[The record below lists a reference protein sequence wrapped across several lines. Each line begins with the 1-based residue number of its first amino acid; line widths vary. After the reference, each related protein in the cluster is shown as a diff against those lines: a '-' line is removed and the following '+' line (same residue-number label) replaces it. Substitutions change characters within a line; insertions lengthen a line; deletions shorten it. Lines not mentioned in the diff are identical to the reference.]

1 MKLFKLLRGHVGE
14 VIAVFA
20 LLLVQ
25 ALCELSLPRYMSD
38 IVNVGV
44 VGAEAGNQA
53 YLGHMALVMF
63 GFCVGSLA
71 AATLSGL
78 IASRVAAAVSRDL
91 RHDVFQKVMSFSPAQ
106 VNRFSQSSLITRCTN
121 DVQQIQ
127 NMIVIMLRMVMF
139 APVMG
144 IVAVVQVM
152 TMGGGL
158 TWIVGAALLAVLGVV
173 TVLFSVTMPRFK
185 RMQSLVD
192 RVNLVAREML
202 DGIMT
207 IRAFGRQTH
216 ELQRFDQAS
225 GELKDAQLFVNR
237 AMTLMMPLMM
247 LVMNVA
253 TVAIVWFGS
262 QGVAAGA
269 LQVGDMMAFI
279 TYAMMIVM
287 SFLVVS
293 MVAVILPRA
302 QVSVGRVEEVLHTQ
316 GAVSDPQSPKAIP
329 PDAPRGHL
337 AFENVGFRYPDAE
350 GDVVSNVSFQ
360 TSPGKIT
367 GIVGSTGSGKSTLVQ
382 LIPRLYDATSG
393 RITLDGVDIRNLSL
407 ADLRSRVGYVPQQG
421 FLFSG
426 TIASNVGFG
435 LGEAAGAARSDGAA
449 GPESSAADNSAS
461 DGTDG
466 SASSANADAANNA
479 ELMHAVEVAQASELV
494 AQKEDG
500 MNSVITQGGTN
511 VSGGQRQRLA
521 IARALAT
528 KPEVLVLDDSFSA
541 LDYATDAR
549 LRKALAQEEKN
560 TAVVVVAQRVA
571 SVMSADQIVVLDE
584 GRVVGQG
591 THEELLRSCPEY
603 LEIAKSQLSAAELG
617 LSEEE

>member
-1 MKLFKLLRGHVGE
+1 MVRMRLAKLLRRHVGE
-14 VIAVFA
+14 VVAVFV

-44 VGAEAGNQA
+44 VGSEAGNSA

-71 AATLSGL
+71 AAVLSGL
-78 IASRVAAAVSRDL
+78 IASRVAAAVARDL
-91 RHDVFQKVMSFSPAQ
+91 RRDVFAKVMSFSPAE

-152 TMGGGL
+152 TMGGCL

-173 TVLFSVTMPRFK
+173 AVLFTLTMPRFK
-185 RMQSLVD
+185 VMQSLVD
-192 RVNLVAREML
+192 RVNLLAREML

-207 IRAFGRQTH
+207 IRAFGRQGH
-216 ELQRFDQAS
+216 ELKRFDAAS
-225 GELKDAQLFVNR
+225 GDLRDAQLFVNR

-262 QGVAAGA
+262 HGVAAGA
-269 LQVGDMMAFI
+269 MQAGDMMAFI
-279 TYAMMIVM
+279 SYAMMIVM

-302 QVSVGRVEEVLHTQ
+302 EVSVGRVQEVLDVTP
-316 GAVSDPQSPKAIP
+316 AVREPKNPVAP
-329 PDAPRGHL
+329 AEDAPSGRLVFDH
-337 AFENVGFRYPDAE
+337 VGFHYPDAE
-350 GDVVSNVSFQ
+350 GNVVSDVSFA
-360 TSPGKIT
+360 TMPGKVT
-367 GIVGSTGSGKSTLVQ
+367 AIVGSTGSGKSTLVQ
-382 LIPRLYDATSG
+382 LVPRLYDPTAGT
-393 RITLDGVDIRNLSL
+393 ITLDGVDTRKMSL

-426 TIASNVGFG
+426 TIASNVAF
-435 LGEAAGAARSDGAA
+435 
-449 GPESSAADNSAS
+449 
-461 DGTDG
+461 GTDG
-466 SASSANADAANNA
+466 ASEKDLLRAID
-479 ELMHAVEVAQASELV
+479 VAQATELV
-494 AQKEDG
+494 TEKEDG
-500 MNSVITQGGTN
+500 LKTTIAQGGTN

-528 KPEVLVLDDSFSA
+528 RPEVLVLDDSFSA

-549 LRKALAQEEKN
+549 LRQALAREQAD
-560 TAVVVVAQRVA
+560 TAVLVVAQRIA
-571 SVMSADQIVVLDE
+571 TVMGADQIIVLDE

-603 LEIAKSQLSAAELG
+603 LEIAKSQLSAKELG
-617 LSEEE
+617 LAEGE

>member
-1 MKLFKLLRGHVGE
+1 MRLARLLRDHAGE
-14 VIAVFA
+14 VVAVFA

-44 VGAEAGNQA
+44 VGSQAGNVA
-53 YLGHMALVMF
+53 YLGHMALVML

-78 IASRVAAAVSRDL
+78 IASRVAAAVARDL
-91 RHDVFQKVMSFSPAQ
+91 RREVFAKVMSFSPAE

-144 IVAVVQVM
+144 VVAVVQVM

-158 TWIVGAALLAVLGVV
+158 AWIVGAALLAVLGVV
-173 TVLFSVTMPRFK
+173 SVLFSLTMPRFK
-185 RMQSLVD
+185 AMQSLVD
-192 RVNLVAREML
+192 RVNLVTREML
-202 DGIMT
+202 DGLLT
-207 IRAFGRQTH
+207 IRAFGRQDH
-216 ELQRFDQAS
+216 ELGRFDDAS
-225 GELKDAQLFVNR
+225 GELRDAQLFVNR
-237 AMTLMMPLMM
+237 AMTLMMPIMM
-247 LVMNVA
+247 LVMNMA

-262 QGVAAGA
+262 HGVAAGA
-269 LQVGDMMAFI
+269 MRAGDMMAFI
-279 TYAMMIVM
+279 SYAMMIVM

-302 QVSVGRVEEVLHTQ
+302 EVSVGRVQEVL
-316 GAVSDPQSPKAIP
+316 AVEPAARDPEHPVAP
-329 PDAPRGHL
+329 ATDAPRGRLVFDH
-337 AFENVGFRYPDAE
+337 VGFRYPDAE
-350 GDVVSNVSFQ
+350 GDVVSDVSFS
-360 TSPGKIT
+360 TAPGKIT
-367 GIVGSTGSGKSTLVQ
+367 AIVGSTGSGKSTLVQ
-382 LIPRLYDATSG
+382 LAPRLYDPTSG
-393 RITLDGVDIRNLSL
+393 TVTLDGVDTRRMSL

-426 TIASNVGFG
+426 SIRSNVAFG
-435 LGEAAGAARSDGAA
+435 TDAAGTDAPGAA
-449 GPESSAADNSAS
+449 GQKGAAGEKD
-461 DGTDG
+461 
-466 SASSANADAANNA
+466 
-479 ELMHAVEVAQASELV
+479 LLRAVEVAQASELV
-494 AQKEDG
+494 SQKDG
-500 MNSVITQGGTN
+500 GLDAPIAQGGTN

-521 IARALAT
+521 IARALAMH
-528 KPEVLVLDDSFSA
+528 PEVLVLDDSFSA

-549 LRKALAQEEKN
+549 LRQALARECAD
-560 TAVVVVAQRVA
+560 TAVLVVAQRVA
-571 SVMSADQIVVLDE
+571 TVMGADHIVVLDE

-603 LEIAKSQLSAAELG
+603 LEIAKSQLSASELG
-617 LSEEE
+617 LKEGE

>member
-1 MKLFKLLRGHVGE
+1 MRLARLLRDHVGE
-14 VIAVFA
+14 VVAVFA

-44 VGAEAGNQA
+44 VGSQAGNVA
-53 YLGHMALVMF
+53 YLGHMALVML

-78 IASRVAAAVSRDL
+78 IASRVAAAVARDL
-91 RHDVFQKVMSFSPAQ
+91 RREVFAKVLSFSPAE

-144 IVAVVQVM
+144 VVAVVQVM

-158 TWIVGAALLAVLGVV
+158 AWIVGAALLAVLGVV
-173 TVLFSVTMPRFK
+173 SVLFSLTMPRFK
-185 RMQSLVD
+185 AMQSLVD
-192 RVNLVAREML
+192 RVNLVTREML
-202 DGIMT
+202 DGLMT
-207 IRAFGRQTH
+207 IRAFGRQDH
-216 ELQRFDQAS
+216 ELGRFDDAS
-225 GELKDAQLFVNR
+225 GELRDAQLFVNR
-237 AMTLMMPLMM
+237 AMTLMMPVMM
-247 LVMNVA
+247 LVMNMA

-262 QGVAAGA
+262 YGVAAGA
-269 LQVGDMMAFI
+269 MRAGDMMAFI
-279 TYAMMIVM
+279 SYAMMIVM

-302 QVSVGRVEEVLHTQ
+302 EVSVGRVQEVL
-316 GAVSDPQSPKAIP
+316 AVEPAVRDPEHPVAP
-329 PDAPRGHL
+329 AADAPRGRLVFDH
-337 AFENVGFRYPDAE
+337 VGFRYPDAE
-350 GDVVSNVSFQ
+350 GDVVSDVSFS
-360 TSPGKIT
+360 TAPGKIT
-367 GIVGSTGSGKSTLVQ
+367 AIVGSTGSGKSTLVQ
-382 LIPRLYDATSG
+382 LAPRLYDPTSG
-393 RITLDGVDIRNLSL
+393 TVTLDGVDARRMSL

-426 TIASNVGFG
+426 SIRSNVAFG
-435 LGEAAGAARSDGAA
+435 TDAAGTDAPGAA
-449 GPESSAADNSAS
+449 GQKGAA
-461 DGTDG
+461 GEKG
-466 SASSANADAANNA
+466 AAGQKD
-479 ELMHAVEVAQASELV
+479 LLRAVEVAQASELV
-494 AQKEDG
+494 SQKDG
-500 MNSVITQGGTN
+500 GLDAPIAQGGTN

-521 IARALAT
+521 IARALAMR
-528 KPEVLVLDDSFSA
+528 PEVLVLDDSFSA

-549 LRKALAQEEKN
+549 LRQALARECAD
-560 TAVVVVAQRVA
+560 TAVLVVAQRVA
-571 SVMSADQIVVLDE
+571 TVMGADQIVVLDE

-603 LEIAKSQLSAAELG
+603 LEIAKSQLSANELG
-617 LSEEE
+617 LEEDE

>member
-1 MKLFKLLRGHVGE
+1 MRLVKLLRGHVGE
-14 VIAVFA
+14 VVAVFA

-44 VGAEAGNQA
+44 VGAEAGNSA

-71 AATLSGL
+71 AAVLSGL
-78 IASRVAAAVSRDL
+78 IASRVAAAVARDL
-91 RHDVFQKVMSFSPAQ
+91 RKDVFSKVMSLSPAE

-144 IVAVVQVM
+144 VVAVVQVM

-158 TWIVGAALLAVLGVV
+158 TWIVGAALLAVLGIVV
-173 TVLFSVTMPRFK
+173 VLFTLTMPRFK
-185 RMQSLVD
+185 VMQSLVD
-192 RVNLVAREML
+192 RVNLLAREML

-207 IRAFGRQTH
+207 IRAFGRQGH
-216 ELQRFDQAS
+216 ELSRFDDAS
-225 GELKDAQLFVNR
+225 GDLRDAQLFVNR

-262 QGVAAGA
+262 HGVAAGA
-269 LQVGDMMAFI
+269 MQAGDMMAFI
-279 TYAMMIVM
+279 SYAMMIVM
-287 SFLVVS
+287 SFLIVS

-302 QVSVGRVEEVLHTQ
+302 EVSVGRVEEVLSVEP
-316 GAVSDPQSPKAIP
+316 AVREPENPVAP
-329 PDAPRGHL
+329 AADAPRGRLVLDHVS
-337 AFENVGFRYPDAE
+337 FHYPDAE
-350 GDVVSNVSFQ
+350 GDVVSDVSFS
-360 TSPGKIT
+360 TTPGKVT
-367 GIVGSTGSGKSTLVQ
+367 AIVGSTGSGKSTLVQ
-382 LIPRLYDATSG
+382 LVPRLYDPTSG
-393 RITLDGVDIRNLSL
+393 TITLDGVDTRQMSL

-426 TIASNVGFG
+426 TIGSNVSF
-435 LGEAAGAARSDGAA
+435 
-449 GPESSAADNSAS
+449 
-461 DGTDG
+461 GTDD
-466 SASSANADAANNA
+466 ADEKN
-479 ELMHAVEVAQASELV
+479 LLHAIDVAQATELV

-500 MNSVITQGGTN
+500 LDTTIAQGGTN

-528 KPEVLVLDDSFSA
+528 HPEVLVLDDSFSA

-549 LRKALAQEEKN
+549 LRQALAREQAD
-560 TAVVVVAQRVA
+560 TAVLVVAQRIA
-571 SVMSADQIVVLDE
+571 TVMGADQIIVLDD
-584 GRVVGQG
+584 GHVVGQG
-591 THEELLRSCPEY
+591 THEELLRNCPEY
-603 LEIAKSQLSAAELG
+603 LEIAKSQLSAKELG
-617 LSEEE
+617 LEEGE

>member
-1 MKLFKLLRGHVGE
+1 MRLARLLRGHVGE
-14 VIAVFA
+14 VVAVFA

-44 VGAEAGNQA
+44 VGAQAGNAA

-78 IASRVAAAVSRDL
+78 IASRVAAAVARDL
-91 RHDVFQKVMSFSPAQ
+91 RRKVFAKVMSFSPAE

-127 NMIVIMLRMVMF
+127 NMVAIMLRMVMF

-144 IVAVVQVM
+144 VVAVVQVM

-158 TWIVGAALLAVLGVV
+158 AWIVGAALLAVLGVV
-173 TVLFSVTMPRFK
+173 AVLFSLTMPRFK
-185 RMQSLVD
+185 VMQSLVD

-202 DGIMT
+202 DGLMT
-207 IRAFGRQTH
+207 IRAFGRQDH
-216 ELQRFDQAS
+216 ELERFDEAS
-225 GELKDAQLFVNR
+225 GDLRDAQLFVNR

-247 LVMNVA
+247 LVMNIA

-262 QGVAAGA
+262 RGVAAGA
-269 LQVGDMMAFI
+269 MRVGDMMAFI
-279 TYAMMIVM
+279 SYAMMIVM
-287 SFLVVS
+287 SFLIVS

-302 QVSVGRVEEVLHTQ
+302 EVSVGRVQEVL
-316 GAVSDPQSPKAIP
+316 AVEPAVREPKHPVAP
-329 PDAPRGHL
+329 AADAPRGRLVFDH
-337 AFENVGFRYPDAE
+337 VRFRYPDAE
-350 GDVVSNVSFQ
+350 GDVVSDVSVS
-360 TSPGKIT
+360 TAPGKIT
-367 GIVGSTGSGKSTLVQ
+367 AIVGSTGSGKSTLVQ
-382 LIPRLYDATSG
+382 LAPRLYDPTSG
-393 RITLDGVDIRNLSL
+393 TVTLDGVDTRQMSL

-426 TIASNVGFG
+426 SIRSNVAF
-435 LGEAAGAARSDGAA
+435 
-449 GPESSAADNSAS
+449 
-461 DGTDG
+461 GTD
-466 SASSANADAANNA
+466 ASGTDAPGATG
-479 ELMHAVEVAQASELV
+479 EKDLLRAVEVAQASELV
-494 AQKEDG
+494 SRKDG
-500 MNSVITQGGTN
+500 GLDAPIAQGGTN

-521 IARALAT
+521 IARALAMR
-528 KPEVLVLDDSFSA
+528 PEVLVLDDSFSA

-549 LRKALAQEEKN
+549 LRQALARECAD
-560 TAVVVVAQRVA
+560 TAVLVVAQRVA
-571 SVMSADQIVVLDE
+571 TVMGADQIVVLDE
-584 GRVVGQG
+584 GCVVGQG

-603 LEIAKSQLSAAELG
+603 LEIAKSQLSASELG
-617 LSEEE
+617 MKEGE

>member
-1 MKLFKLLRGHVGE
+1 MRLAKLLHGHVGE
-14 VIAVFA
+14 VVAVFA

-44 VGAEAGNQA
+44 VGAEAGNSA

-63 GFCVGSLA
+63 GFCLGSLVA
-71 AATLSGL
+71 AVLSGL
-78 IASRVAAAVSRDL
+78 IASRVAAAVARDL
-91 RHDVFQKVMSFSPAQ
+91 RRDVYAKVMSFSPAE

-158 TWIVGAALLAVLGVV
+158 TWIVGAALLAVLGIVA
-173 TVLFSVTMPRFK
+173 VLFTLTMPRFK
-185 RMQSLVD
+185 VMQSLVD
-192 RVNLVAREML
+192 RVNLLAREML

-207 IRAFGRQTH
+207 IRAFGRQGH
-216 ELQRFDQAS
+216 ELKRFDAAS
-225 GELKDAQLFVNR
+225 GDLRDAQLFVNR

-262 QGVAAGA
+262 RGVAAGA
-269 LQVGDMMAFI
+269 MQAGDMMAFI
-279 TYAMMIVM
+279 SYAMMIVM
-287 SFLVVS
+287 SFLIVS

-302 QVSVGRVEEVLHTQ
+302 EVSVGRVQEVLDVTP
-316 GAVSDPQSPKAIP
+316 AVAEPEQPVSPTA
-329 PDAPRGHL
+329 DAPRGKLVFDH
-337 AFENVGFRYPDAE
+337 VGFHYPDAE
-350 GDVVSNVSFQ
+350 GDVVSDVSFA
-360 TSPGKIT
+360 TTPGKVT
-367 GIVGSTGSGKSTLVQ
+367 AIVGSTGSGKSTLVQ
-382 LIPRLYDATSG
+382 LVPRLYDPTAGT
-393 RITLDGVDIRNLSL
+393 ITLDGVDTRKMSL

-426 TIASNVGFG
+426 TIASNVAF
-435 LGEAAGAARSDGAA
+435 
-449 GPESSAADNSAS
+449 
-461 DGTDG
+461 GTDD
-466 SASSANADAANNA
+466 ASEKD
-479 ELMHAVEVAQASELV
+479 LLHAIDVAQAMELV
-494 AQKEDG
+494 TEKEDG
-500 MNSVITQGGTN
+500 LQTTIAQGGTN

-528 KPEVLVLDDSFSA
+528 HPEVLVLDDSFSA

-549 LRKALAQEEKN
+549 LRQALAREQAD
-560 TAVVVVAQRVA
+560 TAVLVVAQRIA
-571 SVMSADQIVVLDE
+571 TVMGADQIIVLDE

-591 THEELLRSCPEY
+591 THKELLRSCPEY
-603 LEIAKSQLSAAELG
+603 LEIAKSQLSAKELG
-617 LSEEE
+617 LAGEE

>member
-1 MKLFKLLRGHVGE
+1 MVRMRLAKLLRRHVGE
-14 VIAVFA
+14 VVAVFV

-44 VGAEAGNQA
+44 VGSEAGNSA

-71 AATLSGL
+71 AAVLSGL
-78 IASRVAAAVSRDL
+78 IASRVAAAVARDL
-91 RHDVFQKVMSFSPAQ
+91 RRDVFAKVMSFSPAE

-127 NMIVIMLRMVMF
+127 NMLVIMLRMVMF

-173 TVLFSVTMPRFK
+173 AVLFTLTMPRFK
-185 RMQSLVD
+185 VMQSLVD
-192 RVNLVAREML
+192 RVNLLAREML

-207 IRAFGRQTH
+207 IRAFGRQGH
-216 ELQRFDQAS
+216 ELKRFDAAS
-225 GELKDAQLFVNR
+225 GDLRDAQLFVNR

-262 QGVAAGA
+262 HGVAAGA
-269 LQVGDMMAFI
+269 MQAGDMMAFI
-279 TYAMMIVM
+279 SYAMMIVM

-302 QVSVGRVEEVLHTQ
+302 EVSVGRVQEVLDVTP
-316 GAVSDPQSPKAIP
+316 AVREPKNPVAP
-329 PDAPRGHL
+329 AEDAPSGRLVFDH
-337 AFENVGFRYPDAE
+337 VGFHYPDAE
-350 GDVVSNVSFQ
+350 GNVVSDVSFA
-360 TSPGKIT
+360 TMPGKVT
-367 GIVGSTGSGKSTLVQ
+367 AIVGSTGSGKSTLVQ
-382 LIPRLYDATSG
+382 LVPRLYDPTAGT
-393 RITLDGVDIRNLSL
+393 ITLDGVDTRKMSL

-426 TIASNVGFG
+426 TIASNVAF
-435 LGEAAGAARSDGAA
+435 
-449 GPESSAADNSAS
+449 
-461 DGTDG
+461 GTDG
-466 SASSANADAANNA
+466 ASEKDLLRAID
-479 ELMHAVEVAQASELV
+479 VAQATELV
-494 AQKEDG
+494 TEKEDG
-500 MNSVITQGGTN
+500 LKTTIAQGGTN

-528 KPEVLVLDDSFSA
+528 RPEVLVLDDSFSA

-549 LRKALAQEEKN
+549 LRQALAREQAD
-560 TAVVVVAQRVA
+560 TAVLVVAQRIA
-571 SVMSADQIVVLDE
+571 TVMGADQIIVLDE

-603 LEIAKSQLSAAELG
+603 LEIAKSQLSAKELG
-617 LSEEE
+617 LAEGE

>member
-1 MKLFKLLRGHVGE
+1 MVRMRLAKLLRRHVGE
-14 VIAVFA
+14 VVAVFV

-44 VGAEAGNQA
+44 VGSEAGNSA

-71 AATLSGL
+71 AAVLSGL
-78 IASRVAAAVSRDL
+78 IASRVAAAVARDL
-91 RHDVFQKVMSFSPAQ
+91 RRDVFAKVMSFSPAE

-173 TVLFSVTMPRFK
+173 AVLFTLTMPRFK
-185 RMQSLVD
+185 VMQSLVD
-192 RVNLVAREML
+192 RVNLLAREML

-207 IRAFGRQTH
+207 IRAFGRQGH
-216 ELQRFDQAS
+216 ELKRFDAAS
-225 GELKDAQLFVNR
+225 GDLRDAQLFVNR

-262 QGVAAGA
+262 HGVAAGA
-269 LQVGDMMAFI
+269 MQAGDMMAFI
-279 TYAMMIVM
+279 SYAMMIVM

-302 QVSVGRVEEVLHTQ
+302 EVSVGRVQEVLDVTP
-316 GAVSDPQSPKAIP
+316 AVREPKNPVAP
-329 PDAPRGHL
+329 AEDAPSGRLVFDH
-337 AFENVGFRYPDAE
+337 VGFHYPDAE
-350 GDVVSNVSFQ
+350 GNVVSDVSFA
-360 TSPGKIT
+360 TMPGKVT
-367 GIVGSTGSGKSTLVQ
+367 AIVGSTGSGKSTLVQ
-382 LIPRLYDATSG
+382 LVPRLYDPTAGT
-393 RITLDGVDIRNLSL
+393 ITLDGVDTRKMSL

-426 TIASNVGFG
+426 TIASNVAF
-435 LGEAAGAARSDGAA
+435 
-449 GPESSAADNSAS
+449 
-461 DGTDG
+461 GTDG
-466 SASSANADAANNA
+466 ASEKDLLRAID
-479 ELMHAVEVAQASELV
+479 VAQATELV
-494 AQKEDG
+494 TEKEDG
-500 MNSVITQGGTN
+500 LKTTIAQGGTN

-528 KPEVLVLDDSFSA
+528 RPEVLVLDDSFSA

-549 LRKALAQEEKN
+549 LRQALAREQAD
-560 TAVVVVAQRVA
+560 TAVLVVAQRIA
-571 SVMSADQIVVLDE
+571 TVMGADQIIVLDE

-603 LEIAKSQLSAAELG
+603 LEIAKSQLSAKELG
-617 LSEEE
+617 LAEGE

>member
-1 MKLFKLLRGHVGE
+1 MVRMRLAKLLRRHVGE
-14 VIAVFA
+14 VVAVFV

-44 VGAEAGNQA
+44 VGSEAGNSA

-71 AATLSGL
+71 AAVLSGL
-78 IASRVAAAVSRDL
+78 IASRVAAAVARDL
-91 RHDVFQKVMSFSPAQ
+91 RRDVFAKVMSFSPAE

-173 TVLFSVTMPRFK
+173 AVLFTLTMPRFK
-185 RMQSLVD
+185 VMQSLVD
-192 RVNLVAREML
+192 RVNLLAREML

-207 IRAFGRQTH
+207 IRAFGRQGH
-216 ELQRFDQAS
+216 ELKRFDAAS
-225 GELKDAQLFVNR
+225 GDLRDAQLFVNR

-262 QGVAAGA
+262 HGVAAGA
-269 LQVGDMMAFI
+269 MQAGDMMAFI
-279 TYAMMIVM
+279 SYAMMIVM

-302 QVSVGRVEEVLHTQ
+302 EVSVGRVQEVLDVTP
-316 GAVSDPQSPKAIP
+316 AVREPKNPVAP
-329 PDAPRGHL
+329 AEDAPSGRLVFDH
-337 AFENVGFRYPDAE
+337 VGFHYPDAE
-350 GDVVSNVSFQ
+350 GNVVSDVSFA
-360 TSPGKIT
+360 TMPGKVT
-367 GIVGSTGSGKSTLVQ
+367 AIVGSTGSGKSTLVQ
-382 LIPRLYDATSG
+382 LVPRLYDPTAGT
-393 RITLDGVDIRNLSL
+393 ITLDSVDTRKMSL

-426 TIASNVGFG
+426 TIASNVAF
-435 LGEAAGAARSDGAA
+435 
-449 GPESSAADNSAS
+449 
-461 DGTDG
+461 GTDG
-466 SASSANADAANNA
+466 ASEKDLLRAID
-479 ELMHAVEVAQASELV
+479 VAQATELV
-494 AQKEDG
+494 TEKEDG
-500 MNSVITQGGTN
+500 LKTTIAQGGTN

-528 KPEVLVLDDSFSA
+528 RPEVLVLDDSFSA

-549 LRKALAQEEKN
+549 LRQALAREQAA
-560 TAVVVVAQRVA
+560 TAVLVVAQRIA
-571 SVMSADQIVVLDE
+571 TVMGADQIIVLDE

-603 LEIAKSQLSAAELG
+603 LEIAKSQLSAKELG
-617 LSEEE
+617 LAEGE

>member
-1 MKLFKLLRGHVGE
+1 MRLVKLLRGHVGE

-44 VGAEAGNQA
+44 VGSQAGNSA

-63 GFCVGSLA
+63 AFCLGSLA

-78 IASRVAAAVSRDL
+78 TASRVAAAVSRDL
-91 RHDVFQKVMSFSPAQ
+91 RREVFAKVMSPSPAE
-106 VNRFSQSSLITRCTN
+106 VNEFSQSSLITRCTN

-158 TWIVGAALLAVLGVV
+158 AWIVGAALLAVLGIVS
-173 TVLFSVTMPRFK
+173 VLFTLTMPRFK
-185 RMQSLVD
+185 VMQSLVD

-207 IRAFGRQTH
+207 IRAFGRQDH
-216 ELQRFDQAS
+216 ELKRFGAAS
-225 GELKDAQLFVNR
+225 GDLMGAQLFVNR

-247 LVMNVA
+247 LVMNLS

-262 QGVAAGA
+262 HGVAAGA
-269 LQVGDMMAFI
+269 MQAGDMMAFI

-302 QVSVGRVEEVLHTQ
+302 EVSVGRVQEVLDVEP
-316 GAVSDPQSPKAIP
+316 AVRDPKDPVTPAA
-329 PDAPRGHL
+329 DVPRGHL
-337 AFENVGFRYPDAE
+337 EFDHVSFHYPDAE
-350 GDVVSNVSFQ
+350 GDVITDVSL
-360 TSPGKIT
+360 TAAPGRVT
-367 GIVGSTGSGKSTLVQ
+367 AIVGSTGSGKSTLVQ
-382 LIPRLYDATSG
+382 LVPRLYDATEG
-393 RITLDGVDIRNLSL
+393 TIRLDGVDIRKMSL

-426 TIASNVGFG
+426 TIASNVAF
-435 LGEAAGAARSDGAA
+435 
-449 GPESSAADNSAS
+449 
-461 DGTDG
+461 GTDEAG
-466 SASSANADAANNA
+466 ETD
-479 ELMHAVEVAQASELV
+479 LLHAIDVAQASELV
-494 AQKEDG
+494 SQKAEG
-500 MNSVITQGGTN
+500 LEAPITQGGTN

-528 KPEVLVLDDSFSA
+528 HPEVLVLDDSFSA

-549 LRKALAQEEKN
+549 LRQALAKEESD
-560 TAVVVVAQRVA
+560 TAVLVVAQRIA
-571 SVMSADQIVVLDE
+571 TVMGADQIVVLDE
-584 GRVVGQG
+584 GRVVGRG
-591 THEELLRSCPEY
+591 THEELLRTCPEY
-603 LEIAKSQLSAAELG
+603 LEIAKSQLSEEELG
-617 LSEEE
+617 LKEGE

>member
-1 MKLFKLLRGHVGE
+1 MVRMRLAKLLRGHVGE
-14 VIAVFA
+14 VVAVFV

-44 VGAEAGNQA
+44 VGSEAGNSA

-71 AATLSGL
+71 AAVLSGL
-78 IASRVAAAVSRDL
+78 IASRVAAAVARDL
-91 RHDVFQKVMSFSPAQ
+91 RRDVYAKVMSFSPAE

-173 TVLFSVTMPRFK
+173 AVLFTLTMPRFK
-185 RMQSLVD
+185 VMQSLVD
-192 RVNLVAREML
+192 RVNLLAREML

-207 IRAFGRQTH
+207 IRAFGRQGH
-216 ELQRFDQAS
+216 ELKRFDAAS
-225 GELKDAQLFVNR
+225 GDLRDAQLFVNR

-262 QGVAAGA
+262 HGVAAGA
-269 LQVGDMMAFI
+269 MQAGDMMAFI
-279 TYAMMIVM
+279 SYAMMIVM
-287 SFLVVS
+287 SFLIVS

-302 QVSVGRVEEVLHTQ
+302 EVSVGRVQEVLDVTP
-316 GAVSDPQSPKAIP
+316 AVREPKNPVAP
-329 PDAPRGHL
+329 AEDAPSGRLVFDH
-337 AFENVGFRYPDAE
+337 VGFHYPDAE
-350 GDVVSNVSFQ
+350 GNVVSDVSFA
-360 TSPGKIT
+360 TMPGKVT
-367 GIVGSTGSGKSTLVQ
+367 AIVGSTGSGKSTLVQ
-382 LIPRLYDATSG
+382 LVPRLYDPTAGT
-393 RITLDGVDIRNLSL
+393 ITLDGVDTRKMSL

-426 TIASNVGFG
+426 TIASNVAF
-435 LGEAAGAARSDGAA
+435 
-449 GPESSAADNSAS
+449 
-461 DGTDG
+461 GTDG
-466 SASSANADAANNA
+466 ASEKDLLRAID
-479 ELMHAVEVAQASELV
+479 VAQATELV
-494 AQKEDG
+494 TEKEDG
-500 MNSVITQGGTN
+500 LKTTIAQGGTN

-528 KPEVLVLDDSFSA
+528 RPEVLVLDDSFSA

-549 LRKALAQEEKN
+549 LRQALAREQAD
-560 TAVVVVAQRVA
+560 TAVLVVAQRIA
-571 SVMSADQIVVLDE
+571 TVMGADQIIVLDE

-603 LEIAKSQLSAAELG
+603 LEIAKSQLSAKGLG
-617 LSEEE
+617 LAEGE

>member
-1 MKLFKLLRGHVGE
+1 MRLARLLRPHAAE
-14 VIAVFA
+14 VAAVVA

-44 VGAEAGNQA
+44 VGAEAGDAA
-53 YLGHMALVMF
+53 YLGHMALVML
-63 GFCVGSLA
+63 GFCVGSLVA
-71 AATLSGL
+71 AVLSGL
-78 IASRVAAAVSRDL
+78 VASRVAAAVARDL
-91 RHDVFQKVMSFSPAQ
+91 RRDVFAKVMSLSPAE

-144 IVAVVQVM
+144 VVAVVQVM
-152 TMGGGL
+152 GMGGGL

-173 TVLFSVTMPRFK
+173 AVLFWLTMPRFK
-185 RMQSLVD
+185 VMQSLVD
-192 RVNLVAREML
+192 RVNLLAREML

-207 IRAFGRQTH
+207 IRAFGRQGH
-216 ELQRFDQAS
+216 ELKRFDAAS
-225 GELKDAQLFVNR
+225 GDLRDAQLFVNR

-262 QGVAAGA
+262 HGVAAGA
-269 LQVGDMMAFI
+269 MQAGDMMAFI
-279 TYAMMIVM
+279 SYAMMIVM

-302 QVSVGRVEEVLHTQ
+302 EVSVGRVQEVLDVTP
-316 GAVSDPQSPKAIP
+316 AVSDPADPVSPAA
-329 PDAPRGHL
+329 DAPRGRLVFDH
-337 AFENVGFRYPDAE
+337 VGFRYPDAE
-350 GDVVSNVSFQ
+350 GDVVSDVSLS
-360 TSPGKIT
+360 TAPGRVT
-367 GIVGSTGSGKSTLVQ
+367 AIVGSTGSGKSTLVQ
-382 LIPRLYDATSG
+382 LVPRLYDPTSG
-393 RITLDGVDIRNLSL
+393 TITLDGVDTRKMSL

-426 TIASNVGFG
+426 TIASNVAF
-435 LGEAAGAARSDGAA
+435 
-449 GPESSAADNSAS
+449 
-461 DGTDG
+461 GTD
-466 SASSANADAANNA
+466 DAT
-479 ELMHAVEVAQASELV
+479 EEDLLHAIDVAQATELV
-494 AQKEDG
+494 AQKGDG
-500 MNSVITQGGTN
+500 LSTAIAQGGTN

-521 IARALAT
+521 IARALAAH
-528 KPEVLVLDDSFSA
+528 PEVLVLDDSFSA

-549 LRKALAQEEKN
+549 LRQALARERAD
-560 TAVVVVAQRVA
+560 TAVLVVAQRVA
-571 SVMSADQIVVLDE
+571 TVMGADQIVVLDE

-603 LEIAKSQLSAAELG
+603 LEIAKSQLSAEELG
-617 LSEEE
+617 LVEGE

>member
-1 MKLFKLLRGHVGE
+1 MRLARLLRGHVGE
-14 VIAVFA
+14 VVSVFV
-20 LLLVQ
+20 LLLAQ

-44 VGAEAGNQA
+44 VGAEAGNSA

-71 AATLSGL
+71 AAVLSGL
-78 IASRVAAAVSRDL
+78 IASRVAAAVARDL
-91 RHDVFQKVMSFSPAQ
+91 RREVFAKVMTFSPAE
-106 VNRFSQSSLITRCTN
+106 VNCFSQSSLITRCTN

-158 TWIVGAALLAVLGVV
+158 TWIVGAALLAVLGIVS
-173 TVLFSVTMPRFK
+173 VLFTLTMPRFK
-185 RMQSLVD
+185 VMQSLVD
-192 RVNLVAREML
+192 RVNLLAREML

-207 IRAFGRQTH
+207 IRAFGRQDY
-216 ELQRFDQAS
+216 ELEGFDAAS
-225 GELKDAQLFVNR
+225 GDLRDAQLFVNR

-253 TVAIVWFGS
+253 TVAIVWFGAH
-262 QGVAAGA
+262 GVAAGA
-269 LQVGDMMAFI
+269 MQAGDMMAFI
-279 TYAMMIVM
+279 SYAMMIVM

-302 QVSVGRVEEVLHTQ
+302 EVSVGRVQEVLDVTP
-316 GAVSDPQSPKAIP
+316 AVREPKNPVAP
-329 PDAPRGHL
+329 AADAPRGRL
-337 AFENVGFRYPDAE
+337 AFDHVSFHYPDAE
-350 GDVVSNVSFQ
+350 GNVVSDVSFS
-360 TSPGKIT
+360 TTPGKVT
-367 GIVGSTGSGKSTLVQ
+367 AIVGSTGSGKSTLVQ
-382 LIPRLYDATSG
+382 LVPRLYDPTAGT
-393 RITLDGVDIRNLSL
+393 ITLDGVDTRKMSL

-426 TIASNVGFG
+426 TIASNVAF
-435 LGEAAGAARSDGAA
+435 
-449 GPESSAADNSAS
+449 
-461 DGTDG
+461 GTDD
-466 SASSANADAANNA
+466 AD
-479 ELMHAVEVAQASELV
+479 EKDLRHAIDVAQATELV

-500 MNSVITQGGTN
+500 LETAIAQGGTN

-528 KPEVLVLDDSFSA
+528 HPEVLVLDDSFSA

-549 LRKALAQEEKN
+549 LRQALAREQAD
-560 TAVVVVAQRVA
+560 TAVLVVAQRIA
-571 SVMSADQIVVLDE
+571 TVMGADQIIVLDE

-591 THEELLRSCPEY
+591 THEELLRSCSEY
-603 LEIAKSQLSAAELG
+603 LEIAKSQLSAKELG
-617 LSEEE
+617 LAEGE

>member
-1 MKLFKLLRGHVGE
+1 MRLAKLLHGHVGE
-14 VIAVFA
+14 VVAVFA

-44 VGAEAGNQA
+44 VGAEAGNSA

-63 GFCVGSLA
+63 GFCLGSLVA
-71 AATLSGL
+71 AVLSGL
-78 IASRVAAAVSRDL
+78 IASRVAAAVARDL
-91 RHDVFQKVMSFSPAQ
+91 RRDVYAKVMSFSPAE

-158 TWIVGAALLAVLGVV
+158 TWIVGAALLAVLGIVA
-173 TVLFSVTMPRFK
+173 VLFTLTMPRFK
-185 RMQSLVD
+185 VMQSLVD
-192 RVNLVAREML
+192 RVNLLAREML

-207 IRAFGRQTH
+207 IRAFGRQGH
-216 ELQRFDQAS
+216 ELKRFDAAS
-225 GELKDAQLFVNR
+225 GDLRDAQLFVNR

-262 QGVAAGA
+262 RGVAAGA
-269 LQVGDMMAFI
+269 MQAGDMMAFI
-279 TYAMMIVM
+279 SYAMMIVM
-287 SFLVVS
+287 SFLIVS

-302 QVSVGRVEEVLHTQ
+302 EVSVGRVQEVLDVTP
-316 GAVSDPQSPKAIP
+316 AVAEPEQPVSPAA
-329 PDAPRGHL
+329 DAPRGKLVFDH
-337 AFENVGFRYPDAE
+337 VGFHYPEAE
-350 GDVVSNVSFQ
+350 GDVVSDVSFA
-360 TSPGKIT
+360 TTPGKVT
-367 GIVGSTGSGKSTLVQ
+367 AIVGSTGSGKSTLVQ
-382 LIPRLYDATSG
+382 LVPRLYDPTAGT
-393 RITLDGVDIRNLSL
+393 ITLDGVDTRKMSL

-426 TIASNVGFG
+426 TIASNVAF
-435 LGEAAGAARSDGAA
+435 
-449 GPESSAADNSAS
+449 
-461 DGTDG
+461 GTDD
-466 SASSANADAANNA
+466 ASEKD
-479 ELMHAVEVAQASELV
+479 LLHAIDVAQAMELV
-494 AQKEDG
+494 TEKEDG
-500 MNSVITQGGTN
+500 LQTTIAQGGTN

-528 KPEVLVLDDSFSA
+528 HPEVLVLDDSFSA

-549 LRKALAQEEKN
+549 LRQALAREQAD
-560 TAVVVVAQRVA
+560 TAVLVVAQRIA
-571 SVMSADQIVVLDE
+571 TVMGADQIIVLDE

-591 THEELLRSCPEY
+591 THKELLRSCPEY
-603 LEIAKSQLSAAELG
+603 LEIAKSQLSAKELG
-617 LSEEE
+617 LEEGE

>member
-1 MKLFKLLRGHVGE
+1 MRLAKLLRRHVGE
-14 VIAVFA
+14 VVAVFV

-44 VGAEAGNQA
+44 VGAEAGNSA

-71 AATLSGL
+71 AAVLSGL
-78 IASRVAAAVSRDL
+78 IASRVAAAVARDL
-91 RHDVFQKVMSFSPAQ
+91 RRDVFAKVMSFSPAE

-158 TWIVGAALLAVLGVV
+158 TWIVGAALLAVLGIVA
-173 TVLFSVTMPRFK
+173 VLFTLTMPRFK
-185 RMQSLVD
+185 VMQSLVD
-192 RVNLVAREML
+192 RVNLIAREML

-207 IRAFGRQTH
+207 IRAFGRQDH
-216 ELQRFDQAS
+216 ELERFDGAS
-225 GELKDAQLFVNR
+225 GDLRDAQLFVNR

-262 QGVAAGA
+262 HGVAAGA
-269 LQVGDMMAFI
+269 MQAGDMMAFI
-279 TYAMMIVM
+279 SYAMMIVM
-287 SFLVVS
+287 SFLIVS

-302 QVSVGRVEEVLHTQ
+302 EVSVGRVEEVLSVEP
-316 GAVSDPQSPKAIP
+316 AVREPENPVAP
-329 PDAPRGHL
+329 AADAPRGRLVLDHVS
-337 AFENVGFRYPDAE
+337 FHYPDAE
-350 GDVVSNVSFQ
+350 GDVVSDVSFS
-360 TSPGKIT
+360 TTPGKVT
-367 GIVGSTGSGKSTLVQ
+367 AIVGSTGSGKSTLVQ
-382 LIPRLYDATSG
+382 LVPRLYDPTSG
-393 RITLDGVDIRNLSL
+393 TITLDGVDTRQMSL

-426 TIASNVGFG
+426 TIGSNVSF
-435 LGEAAGAARSDGAA
+435 
-449 GPESSAADNSAS
+449 
-461 DGTDG
+461 GTDD
-466 SASSANADAANNA
+466 ADEKN
-479 ELMHAVEVAQASELV
+479 LLHAIDVAQATELV

-500 MNSVITQGGTN
+500 LDTTIAQGGTN

-528 KPEVLVLDDSFSA
+528 HPEVLVLDDSFSA

-549 LRKALAQEEKN
+549 LRQALAREQAD
-560 TAVVVVAQRVA
+560 TAVLVVAQRIA
-571 SVMSADQIVVLDE
+571 TVMGADQIIVLDD
-584 GRVVGQG
+584 GHVVGQG
-591 THEELLRSCPEY
+591 THEELLRNCPEY
-603 LEIAKSQLSAAELG
+603 LEIAKSQLSAKELG
-617 LSEEE
+617 LEEGE

>member
-1 MKLFKLLRGHVGE
+1 MRLARLLRDHVGE
-14 VIAVFA
+14 VVAVFA

-44 VGAEAGNQA
+44 VGSQAGNVA
-53 YLGHMALVMF
+53 YLGHMALVML

-78 IASRVAAAVSRDL
+78 IASRVAAAVARDL
-91 RHDVFQKVMSFSPAQ
+91 RREVFAKVLSFSPAE

-144 IVAVVQVM
+144 VVAVVQVM

-158 TWIVGAALLAVLGVV
+158 AWIVGAALLAVLGVV
-173 TVLFSVTMPRFK
+173 SVLFSLTMPRFK
-185 RMQSLVD
+185 AMQSLVD
-192 RVNLVAREML
+192 RVNLVTREML
-202 DGIMT
+202 DGLMT
-207 IRAFGRQTH
+207 IRAFGRQDH
-216 ELQRFDQAS
+216 ELGRFDDAS
-225 GELKDAQLFVNR
+225 GELRDAQLFVNR
-237 AMTLMMPLMM
+237 AMTLMMPIMM
-247 LVMNVA
+247 LVMNMA

-262 QGVAAGA
+262 HGVAAGA
-269 LQVGDMMAFI
+269 MRVGDMMAFI
-279 TYAMMIVM
+279 SYAMMIVM

-302 QVSVGRVEEVLHTQ
+302 EVSVGRVQEVL
-316 GAVSDPQSPKAIP
+316 AVEPAVRDPEHPVAP
-329 PDAPRGHL
+329 AADAPRGRLVFDH
-337 AFENVGFRYPDAE
+337 VGFRYPDAE
-350 GDVVSNVSFQ
+350 GDVVSDVSFS
-360 TSPGKIT
+360 TAPGKIT
-367 GIVGSTGSGKSTLVQ
+367 AIVGSTGSGKSTLVQ
-382 LIPRLYDATSG
+382 LAPRLYDPTSG
-393 RITLDGVDIRNLSL
+393 TVTLDGVDARRMSL

-426 TIASNVGFG
+426 SIRSNVAFG
-435 LGEAAGAARSDGAA
+435 TDAAGTDAPGAA
-449 GPESSAADNSAS
+449 GQKD
-461 DGTDG
+461 
-466 SASSANADAANNA
+466 
-479 ELMHAVEVAQASELV
+479 LLRAVEVAQASELV
-494 AQKEDG
+494 SQKDG
-500 MNSVITQGGTN
+500 GLDAPIAQGGTN

-521 IARALAT
+521 IARALAMR
-528 KPEVLVLDDSFSA
+528 PEVLVLDDSFSA

-549 LRKALAQEEKN
+549 LRQALARECAD
-560 TAVVVVAQRVA
+560 TAVLVVAQRVA
-571 SVMSADQIVVLDE
+571 TVMGADQIVVLDE

-603 LEIAKSQLSAAELG
+603 LEIAKSQLSASELG
-617 LSEEE
+617 LKEGE

>member
-1 MKLFKLLRGHVGE
+1 MRLARLLRDHVGE
-14 VIAVFA
+14 VVAVFA

-44 VGAEAGNQA
+44 VGSQAGNVA
-53 YLGHMALVMF
+53 YLGHMALVML

-78 IASRVAAAVSRDL
+78 IASRVAAAVARDL
-91 RHDVFQKVMSFSPAQ
+91 RREVFAKVLSFSPAE

-144 IVAVVQVM
+144 VVAVVQVM

-158 TWIVGAALLAVLGVV
+158 AWIVGAALLAVLGVV
-173 TVLFSVTMPRFK
+173 SVLFSLTMPRFK
-185 RMQSLVD
+185 AMQSLVD
-192 RVNLVAREML
+192 RVNLVTREML
-202 DGIMT
+202 DGLMT
-207 IRAFGRQTH
+207 IRAFGRQDH
-216 ELQRFDQAS
+216 ELGRFDDAS
-225 GELKDAQLFVNR
+225 GELRDAQLFVNR
-237 AMTLMMPLMM
+237 AMTLMMPIMM
-247 LVMNVA
+247 LVMNMA

-262 QGVAAGA
+262 YGVAAGA
-269 LQVGDMMAFI
+269 MRAGDMMAFI
-279 TYAMMIVM
+279 SYAMMIVM

-302 QVSVGRVEEVLHTQ
+302 EVSVGRVQEVL
-316 GAVSDPQSPKAIP
+316 AVEPAVRDPEHPVAP
-329 PDAPRGHL
+329 AADAPRGRLVFDH
-337 AFENVGFRYPDAE
+337 VGFRYPDAE
-350 GDVVSNVSFQ
+350 GDVVSDVSFS
-360 TSPGKIT
+360 TAPGKIT
-367 GIVGSTGSGKSTLVQ
+367 AIVGSTGSGKSTLVQ
-382 LIPRLYDATSG
+382 LAPRLYDPTSG
-393 RITLDGVDIRNLSL
+393 TVTLDGVDARRMSL

-426 TIASNVGFG
+426 SIRSNVAFG
-435 LGEAAGAARSDGAA
+435 TDAAGTDAPGAA
-449 GPESSAADNSAS
+449 GQKGAA
-461 DGTDG
+461 GEKG
-466 SASSANADAANNA
+466 AAGQKD
-479 ELMHAVEVAQASELV
+479 LLRAVEVAQASELV
-494 AQKEDG
+494 SQKDG
-500 MNSVITQGGTN
+500 GLDAPIAQGGTN

-521 IARALAT
+521 IARALAMR
-528 KPEVLVLDDSFSA
+528 PEVLVLDDSFSA

-549 LRKALAQEEKN
+549 LRQALARECAD
-560 TAVVVVAQRVA
+560 TAVLVVAQRVA
-571 SVMSADQIVVLDE
+571 TVMGADQIVVLDE

-603 LEIAKSQLSAAELG
+603 LEIAKSQLSANELG
-617 LSEEE
+617 LEEDE

>member
-1 MKLFKLLRGHVGE
+1 MRLARLLRGHVGE
-14 VIAVFA
+14 VVAVFV
-20 LLLVQ
+20 LLLAQ

-44 VGAEAGNQA
+44 VGAEAGNSA

-71 AATLSGL
+71 AAVLSGL
-78 IASRVAAAVSRDL
+78 IASRVAAAVARDL
-91 RHDVFQKVMSFSPAQ
+91 RREVFAKVMTLSPAE

-158 TWIVGAALLAVLGVV
+158 TWIIGAALLAVLGIVS
-173 TVLFSVTMPRFK
+173 VLFTLTMPRFK
-185 RMQSLVD
+185 VMQSLVD
-192 RVNLVAREML
+192 RVNLLAREML

-207 IRAFGRQTH
+207 IRAFGRQDY
-216 ELQRFDQAS
+216 ELEGFDAAS
-225 GELKDAQLFVNR
+225 GDLRDAQLFVNR

-247 LVMNVA
+247 LVMNMA
-253 TVAIVWFGS
+253 TVAIVWFGAH
-262 QGVAAGA
+262 GVAAGA
-269 LQVGDMMAFI
+269 MQAGDMMAFI
-279 TYAMMIVM
+279 SYAMMIVM

-302 QVSVGRVEEVLHTQ
+302 EVSVGRVQEVLDVTP
-316 GAVSDPQSPKAIP
+316 AVREPKNPVAP
-329 PDAPRGHL
+329 VADAPRGRL
-337 AFENVGFRYPDAE
+337 AFDHVSFHYPDAE
-350 GDVVSNVSFQ
+350 GNVVSDVSFS
-360 TSPGKIT
+360 TTPGKVT
-367 GIVGSTGSGKSTLVQ
+367 AIVGSTGSGKSMLVQ
-382 LIPRLYDATSG
+382 LVPRLYDPTAGT
-393 RITLDGVDIRNLSL
+393 ITLDGVDTRKMSL

-426 TIASNVGFG
+426 TIASNVAF
-435 LGEAAGAARSDGAA
+435 
-449 GPESSAADNSAS
+449 
-461 DGTDG
+461 GTDD
-466 SASSANADAANNA
+466 AD
-479 ELMHAVEVAQASELV
+479 EKDLRHAIDVAQATELV

-500 MNSVITQGGTN
+500 LETAIAQGGTN

-528 KPEVLVLDDSFSA
+528 HPEVLVLDDSFSA

-549 LRKALAQEEKN
+549 LRQALAREQAD
-560 TAVVVVAQRVA
+560 TAVLVVAQRIA
-571 SVMSADQIVVLDE
+571 TVMGADQIIVLDE

-603 LEIAKSQLSAAELG
+603 LEIAKSQLSAKELG
-617 LSEEE
+617 LAEGE

>member
-1 MKLFKLLRGHVGE
+1 MRLARLLRDHVGE
-14 VIAVFA
+14 VVAVFA

-44 VGAEAGNQA
+44 VGSQAGNVA
-53 YLGHMALVMF
+53 YLGHMALVML

-78 IASRVAAAVSRDL
+78 IASRVAAAVARDL
-91 RHDVFQKVMSFSPAQ
+91 RREVFAKVLSFSPAE

-144 IVAVVQVM
+144 VVAVVQVM

-158 TWIVGAALLAVLGVV
+158 AWIVGAALLAVLGVV
-173 TVLFSVTMPRFK
+173 SVLFSLTMPRFK
-185 RMQSLVD
+185 AMQSLVD
-192 RVNLVAREML
+192 RVNLVTREML
-202 DGIMT
+202 DGLMT
-207 IRAFGRQTH
+207 IRAFGRQDH
-216 ELQRFDQAS
+216 ELGRFDDAS
-225 GELKDAQLFVNR
+225 GELRDAQLFVNR
-237 AMTLMMPLMM
+237 AMTLMMPIMM
-247 LVMNVA
+247 LVMNMA

-262 QGVAAGA
+262 HGVAAGA
-269 LQVGDMMAFI
+269 MRAGDMMAFI
-279 TYAMMIVM
+279 SYAMMIVM

-302 QVSVGRVEEVLHTQ
+302 EVSVGRVQEVL
-316 GAVSDPQSPKAIP
+316 AVEPAVRDPEHPVAP
-329 PDAPRGHL
+329 AADAPRGRLVFDH
-337 AFENVGFRYPDAE
+337 VGFRYPDAE
-350 GDVVSNVSFQ
+350 GDVVSDVSFS
-360 TSPGKIT
+360 TAPGKIT
-367 GIVGSTGSGKSTLVQ
+367 AIVGSTGSGKSTLVQ
-382 LIPRLYDATSG
+382 LAPRLYDPTSG
-393 RITLDGVDIRNLSL
+393 TVTLDGVDARRMSL

-426 TIASNVGFG
+426 SIRSNVAFG
-435 LGEAAGAARSDGAA
+435 TDAAGTDAPGAA
-449 GPESSAADNSAS
+449 GQKGAA
-461 DGTDG
+461 GEKG
-466 SASSANADAANNA
+466 AAGQKDV
-479 ELMHAVEVAQASELV
+479 LRAVEVAQASELV
-494 AQKEDG
+494 SQKDG
-500 MNSVITQGGTN
+500 GLDAPIAQGGTN

-521 IARALAT
+521 IARALAMR
-528 KPEVLVLDDSFSA
+528 PEVLVLDDSFSA

-549 LRKALAQEEKN
+549 LRQALARECAD
-560 TAVVVVAQRVA
+560 TAVLVVAQRVA
-571 SVMSADQIVVLDE
+571 TVMGADQIVVLDE

-603 LEIAKSQLSAAELG
+603 LEIAKSQLSANELG
-617 LSEEE
+617 LEEDE

>member
-1 MKLFKLLRGHVGE
+1 MRLARLLRDHVGE
-14 VIAVFA
+14 VVAVFA

-44 VGAEAGNQA
+44 VGSQAGNVA
-53 YLGHMALVMF
+53 YLGHMALAMF

-78 IASRVAAAVSRDL
+78 IASRVAAAVARDL
-91 RHDVFQKVMSFSPAQ
+91 RREVFAKVMSFSPAE

-144 IVAVVQVM
+144 VVAVVQVM

-158 TWIVGAALLAVLGVV
+158 AWIVGAALLAVLGVV
-173 TVLFSVTMPRFK
+173 SVLFSLTMPRFK
-185 RMQSLVD
+185 AMQSLVD
-192 RVNLVAREML
+192 RVNLVTREML
-202 DGIMT
+202 DGLMT
-207 IRAFGRQTH
+207 IRAFGRQDH
-216 ELQRFDQAS
+216 ELGRFDDAS
-225 GELKDAQLFVNR
+225 GELRDAQLFVNR
-237 AMTLMMPLMM
+237 AMTLMMPIMM
-247 LVMNVA
+247 LVMNMA

-262 QGVAAGA
+262 HGVAAGA
-269 LQVGDMMAFI
+269 MRAGDMMAFI
-279 TYAMMIVM
+279 SYAMMIVM

-302 QVSVGRVEEVLHTQ
+302 EVSVGRVQEVL
-316 GAVSDPQSPKAIP
+316 AVEPAVRDPEHPVAP
-329 PDAPRGHL
+329 AADAPRGRLVFDH
-337 AFENVGFRYPDAE
+337 VGFRYPDAE
-350 GDVVSNVSFQ
+350 GDVVSDVSFS
-360 TSPGKIT
+360 TAPGKIT
-367 GIVGSTGSGKSTLVQ
+367 AIVGSTGSGKSTLVQ
-382 LIPRLYDATSG
+382 LAPRLYDPTSG
-393 RITLDGVDIRNLSL
+393 TVTLDGVDTRRMSL

-426 TIASNVGFG
+426 SIRSNVAFG
-435 LGEAAGAARSDGAA
+435 TDAVGTDAPGAA
-449 GPESSAADNSAS
+449 GQKGAAGEKD
-461 DGTDG
+461 
-466 SASSANADAANNA
+466 
-479 ELMHAVEVAQASELV
+479 LLRAVEVAQASELV
-494 AQKEDG
+494 SQKDG
-500 MNSVITQGGTN
+500 GLDASIAQGGTN

-521 IARALAT
+521 IARALAMH
-528 KPEVLVLDDSFSA
+528 PEVLVLDDSFSA

-549 LRKALAQEEKN
+549 LRQALARECAD
-560 TAVVVVAQRVA
+560 TAVLVVAQRVA
-571 SVMSADQIVVLDE
+571 TVMGADQIVVLDE

-603 LEIAKSQLSAAELG
+603 LEIAKSQLSASELG
-617 LSEEE
+617 LKEGE

>member
-1 MKLFKLLRGHVGE
+1 MVRMRLAKLLRRHVGE
-14 VIAVFA
+14 VVAVFV

-44 VGAEAGNQA
+44 FGSEAGNSA

-71 AATLSGL
+71 AAVLSGL
-78 IASRVAAAVSRDL
+78 IASRVAAAVARDL
-91 RHDVFQKVMSFSPAQ
+91 RRDVFAKVMSFSPAE

-173 TVLFSVTMPRFK
+173 AVLFTLTMPRFK
-185 RMQSLVD
+185 VMQSLVD
-192 RVNLVAREML
+192 RVNLLAREML

-207 IRAFGRQTH
+207 IRAFGRQGH
-216 ELQRFDQAS
+216 ELKRFDAAS
-225 GELKDAQLFVNR
+225 GDLRDAQLFVNR

-262 QGVAAGA
+262 HGVAAGA
-269 LQVGDMMAFI
+269 MQAGDMMAFI
-279 TYAMMIVM
+279 SYAMMIVM

-302 QVSVGRVEEVLHTQ
+302 EVSVGRVQEVLDVTP
-316 GAVSDPQSPKAIP
+316 AVREPKNPVAP
-329 PDAPRGHL
+329 AEDAPSGRLVFDH
-337 AFENVGFRYPDAE
+337 VGFHYPDAE
-350 GDVVSNVSFQ
+350 GNVVSDVSFA
-360 TSPGKIT
+360 TMPGKVT
-367 GIVGSTGSGKSTLVQ
+367 AIVGSTGSGKSTLVQ
-382 LIPRLYDATSG
+382 LVPRLYDPTAGT
-393 RITLDGVDIRNLSL
+393 ITLDGVDTRKMSL

-426 TIASNVGFG
+426 TIASNVAF
-435 LGEAAGAARSDGAA
+435 
-449 GPESSAADNSAS
+449 
-461 DGTDG
+461 GTDG
-466 SASSANADAANNA
+466 ASEKDLLRAID
-479 ELMHAVEVAQASELV
+479 VAQATELV
-494 AQKEDG
+494 TEKEDG
-500 MNSVITQGGTN
+500 LKTTIAQGGTN

-528 KPEVLVLDDSFSA
+528 RPEVLVLDDSFSA

-549 LRKALAQEEKN
+549 LRQALAREQAD
-560 TAVVVVAQRVA
+560 TAVLVVAQRIA
-571 SVMSADQIVVLDE
+571 TVMGADQIIVLDE

-603 LEIAKSQLSAAELG
+603 LEIAKSQLSAKELG
-617 LSEEE
+617 LAEGE

>member
-1 MKLFKLLRGHVGE
+1 MVRMRLAKLLRRHVGE
-14 VIAVFA
+14 VVAVFV

-44 VGAEAGNQA
+44 VGSEAGNSA

-71 AATLSGL
+71 AAVLSGL
-78 IASRVAAAVSRDL
+78 IASRVAAAVARDL
-91 RHDVFQKVMSFSPAQ
+91 RRDVFAKVMSFSPAE

-173 TVLFSVTMPRFK
+173 AVLFTLTMPRFK
-185 RMQSLVD
+185 VMQSLVD
-192 RVNLVAREML
+192 RVNLLAREML

-207 IRAFGRQTH
+207 IRAFGRQGH
-216 ELQRFDQAS
+216 ELKRFDAAS
-225 GELKDAQLFVNR
+225 GDLRDAQLFVNR

-247 LVMNVA
+247 LVMNLS

-262 QGVAAGA
+262 RGVAAGA
-269 LQVGDMMAFI
+269 MQAGDMMAFI
-279 TYAMMIVM
+279 SYAMMIVM

-302 QVSVGRVEEVLHTQ
+302 EVSVGRVQEVLDVTP
-316 GAVSDPQSPKAIP
+316 AVREPKNPVAP
-329 PDAPRGHL
+329 AEDAPSGRLVFDH
-337 AFENVGFRYPDAE
+337 VGFHYPDAE
-350 GDVVSNVSFQ
+350 GNVVSDVSFA
-360 TSPGKIT
+360 TMPGKVT
-367 GIVGSTGSGKSTLVQ
+367 AIVGSTGSGKSTLVQ
-382 LIPRLYDATSG
+382 LVPRLYDPTAGT
-393 RITLDGVDIRNLSL
+393 ITLDGVDTRKMSL

-426 TIASNVGFG
+426 TIASNVAF
-435 LGEAAGAARSDGAA
+435 
-449 GPESSAADNSAS
+449 
-461 DGTDG
+461 GTDG
-466 SASSANADAANNA
+466 ASEKDLLRAID
-479 ELMHAVEVAQASELV
+479 VAQATELV
-494 AQKEDG
+494 TEKEDG
-500 MNSVITQGGTN
+500 LKTTIAQGGTN

-528 KPEVLVLDDSFSA
+528 RPEVLVLDDSFSA

-549 LRKALAQEEKN
+549 LRQALAREQAD
-560 TAVVVVAQRVA
+560 TAVLVVAQRIA
-571 SVMSADQIVVLDE
+571 TVMGADQIIVLDE

-603 LEIAKSQLSAAELG
+603 LEIAKSQLSAKELG
-617 LSEEE
+617 LAEGE

>member
-139 APVMG
+139 APVVG
-144 IVAVVQVM
+144 IVAVMQVM

-158 TWIVGAALLAVLGVV
+158 AWIVGAALLAVLGVV
-173 TVLFSVTMPRFK
+173 AVLFSVTMPRFK
-185 RMQSLVD
+185 CMQSLVD

-293 MVAVILPRA
+293 MVAVVLPRA

-329 PDAPRGHL
+329 SDAPRGHL

-393 RITLDGVDIRNLSL
+393 RITLDGVDIRDLSL

-435 LGEAAGAARSDGAA
+435 LGEAAGAA
-449 GPESSAADNSAS
+449 S
-461 DGTDG
+461 DGTATDRAANDG
-466 SASSANADAANNA
+466 SASSANADAASSA

-500 MNSVITQGGTN
+500 MNSAITQGGTN

-603 LEIAKSQLSAAELG
+603 LEIAKSQLNAAELG

>member
-1 MKLFKLLRGHVGE
+1 MVRMRLAKLLRRHVGE
-14 VIAVFA
+14 VVAVFV

-44 VGAEAGNQA
+44 VGSEAGNSA

-71 AATLSGL
+71 AAVLSGL
-78 IASRVAAAVSRDL
+78 IASRVAAAVARDL
-91 RHDVFQKVMSFSPAQ
+91 RRDVFAKVMSFSPAE

-127 NMIVIMLRMVMF
+127 NLIVIMLRMVMF

-173 TVLFSVTMPRFK
+173 AVLFTLTMPRFK
-185 RMQSLVD
+185 VMQSLVD
-192 RVNLVAREML
+192 RVNLLAREML

-207 IRAFGRQTH
+207 IRAFGRQGH
-216 ELQRFDQAS
+216 ELKRFDAAS
-225 GELKDAQLFVNR
+225 GDLRDAQLFVNR

-262 QGVAAGA
+262 HGVAAGA
-269 LQVGDMMAFI
+269 MQAGDMMAFI
-279 TYAMMIVM
+279 SYAMMIVM

-302 QVSVGRVEEVLHTQ
+302 EVSVGRVQEVLDVTP
-316 GAVSDPQSPKAIP
+316 AVREPKNPVAP
-329 PDAPRGHL
+329 AEDAPSGRLVFDH
-337 AFENVGFRYPDAE
+337 VGFHYPDAE
-350 GDVVSNVSFQ
+350 GNVVSDVSFA
-360 TSPGKIT
+360 TMPGKVT
-367 GIVGSTGSGKSTLVQ
+367 AIVGSTGSGKSTLVQ
-382 LIPRLYDATSG
+382 LVPRLYDPTAGT
-393 RITLDGVDIRNLSL
+393 ITLDGVDTRKMSL

-426 TIASNVGFG
+426 TIASNVAF
-435 LGEAAGAARSDGAA
+435 
-449 GPESSAADNSAS
+449 
-461 DGTDG
+461 GTDG
-466 SASSANADAANNA
+466 ASEKDLLRAID
-479 ELMHAVEVAQASELV
+479 VAQATELV
-494 AQKEDG
+494 TEKEDG
-500 MNSVITQGGTN
+500 LKTTIAQGGTN

-528 KPEVLVLDDSFSA
+528 RPEVLVLDDSFSA

-549 LRKALAQEEKN
+549 LRQALAREQAD
-560 TAVVVVAQRVA
+560 TAVLVVAQRIA
-571 SVMSADQIVVLDE
+571 TVMGADQIIVLDE

-603 LEIAKSQLSAAELG
+603 LEIAKSQLSAKELG
-617 LSEEE
+617 LAEGE